1 MKLWEFKKL
10 EKIPNFFLF
19 YGDEFYLDFYYKQ
32 IEPIIKNTDVLK
44 FYYDDYDFETAK
56 NHLSQN
62 SLFGEKTS
70 LIIKSDKFPSNIDK
84 LLNITKDNY
93 LYIFFYGDT
102 KKVKTKPFKNNFVR
116 FFKPDLKELI
126 LLSNEYMQKQ
136 QITNISLDNLKYL
149 ISKIDYK
156 FLFSELDKLSLI
168 SDVNYKI
175 IDKLVFNY
183 NETSFDEVFDDLFA
197 NKEYLK
203 KLEYLIFEGND
214 EIAILLSFIRYIKI
228 LYMFHLHIKNI
239 GFENVSKD
247 VLGYQIPKNLED
259 NRKQTAIK
267 IKEEKFLEF
276 FEILLNAELE
286 MKSSKDKSA
295 VLFKT
300 FIQIKNLI

>member
-10 EKIPNFFLF
+10 QNIPNVFLF
-19 YGDEFYLDFYYKQ
+19 YGDEFYLDLYYKK
-32 IEPIIKNTDVLK
+32 IEPIIQNTESLK
-44 FYYDDYDFETAK
+44 FYYDEFDFDTAK
-56 NHLSQN
+56 NHLAQN
-62 SLFGEKTS
+62 SLFGDKTS
-70 LIIKSDKFPSNIDK
+70 LIIKTNKFPANIDK
-84 LLNITKDNY
+84 LVDIAKDNY
-93 LYIFFYGDT
+93 FYLFFYGDS

-116 FFKPDLKELI
+116 FFKPDLRELI
-126 LLSNEYMQKQ
+126 LLSNEYMQQ
-136 QITNISLDNLKYL
+136 NNITNINLDNLKYL
-149 ISKIDYK
+149 ISKIDYR
-156 FLFSELDKLSLI
+156 FLFSEIDKLSLV
-168 SDVNYKI
+168 SDINYKL

-183 NETSFDEVFDDLFA
+183 NETSFDEVFDNIFL

-203 KLEYLIFEGND
+203 KLEYLLFEGND

-239 GFENVSKD
+239 GYENVSRD
-247 VLGYQIPKNLED
+247 VLGYQIPKNLEEF
-259 NRKQTAIK
+259 RKQIAIK
-267 IKEEKFLEF
+267 IKEEKFLEL